1 MPRKFRST
9 DYLLRPDPKF
19 DNKLLSKFINC
30 IMQGGKKSTANRV
43 MYDALDIVAKRI
55 PDEPPL
61 DVFMRAIENL
71 KPQVEVRSKR
81 VGGATYQ
88 VPMEVRPKR
97 KQALAL
103 RWLLD
108 VCRKKKGRPL
118 SQRLAEELVAASRET
133 NAGRPESYARH
144 VIGLK
149 HLYAGDR
156 WTALVEIEKAVL
168 LGKEHDLRVSAR
180 EHEFAPLKAKLD
192 DSRKEVLWLQ
202 AERIRGGS
210 RE

>member
-9 DYLLRPDPKF
+9 EYLLRPDPKF

-30 IMQGGKKSTANRV
+30 IMQGGKKSTANRI

-118 SQRLAEELVAASRET
+118 SQRLAEELVAAYRREGAAYT
-133 NAGRPESYARH
+133 IRENVHKMAEAN
-144 VIGLK
+144 
-149 HLYAGDR
+149 
-156 WTALVEIEKAVL
+156 KA
-168 LGKEHDLRVSAR
+168 
-180 EHEFAPLKAKLD
+180 FAHFA
-192 DSRKEVLWLQ
+192 W
-202 AERIRGGS
+202 
-210 RE
+210 